1 MMVRHRPVL
10 EVLIPRLH
18 SRPVRATA
26 LVVVAL
32 AAVFVAYWHLGR
44 PTIVNDEFVYLRA
57 SWAYV
62 HGNFSLNLEHPPLA
76 KYVYGVAQLLVGQG
90 PLGPR
95 LVAATAMLGTGVVLF
110 LWLRRE
116 VGFWTGLTA
125 AAMWWLTPRGSGSSW
140 AEAGSVIG
148 VRIDRFAM
156 LEPLMVFFA
165 VASLAAAWRW
175 MRTGN
180 RWWVAAA
187 GALLALSVTSK
198 VSTAVLVLA
207 VGALPLLFRRW
218 RDLGV
223 GALYGGVAFVV
234 VFVVVYL
241 PVGLFAAIGQMLR
254 FQAQQN
260 AHGHPTTILGTIYPA
275 APWWANFAFL
285 ADGTGWLLLTVLT
298 IGVVAALVIR
308 PDRLVA
314 YLGIALGVFL
324 VFYVIV
330 ANVSLPYY
338 YDAWMPFII
347 ALAAIGYGR
356 LATVRP
362 PLGRIAAAVLVAALL
377 IPVARLGV
385 AVVQTRPSGIA
396 MLTEALEV
404 RGKDDENVLF
414 ARFSAN
420 TWRIYFGD
428 RGTQK
433 PQLGPFDA
441 VVVGHDDR
449 RAMPKQV
456 RTFLAEYD
464 DQLEHFR
471 LDYLDVYVTKTGV
484 INDNNR
490 DGTLSIEPEEP
501 DDR

>member
-1 MMVRHRPVL
+1 M
-10 EVLIPRLH
+10 
-18 SRPVRATA
+18 
-26 LVVVAL
+26 
-32 AAVFVAYWHLGR
+32 
-44 PTIVNDEFVYLRA
+44 
-57 SWAYV
+57 
-62 HGNFSLNLEHPPLA
+62 
-76 KYVYGVAQLLVGQG
+76 
-90 PLGPR
+90 
-95 LVAATAMLGTGVVLF
+95 
-110 LWLRRE
+110 
-116 VGFWTGLTA
+116 
-125 AAMWWLTPRGSGSSW
+125 
-140 AEAGSVIG
+140 
-148 VRIDRFAM
+148 
-156 LEPLMVFFA
+156 
-165 VASLAAAWRW
+165 
-175 MRTGN
+175 
-180 RWWVAAA
+180 
-187 GALLALSVTSK
+187 
-198 VSTAVLVLA
+198 
-207 VGALPLLFRRW
+207 
-218 RDLGV
+218 
-223 GALYGGVAFVV
+223 V

-241 PVGLFAAIGQMLR
+241 PVGLFRAIGQMLR

-298 IGVVAALVIR
+298 IGVVAALVVR

-362 PLGRIAAAVLVAALL
+362 PVGRITAAVLVAALL

-396 MLTEALEV
+396 MLTDALEV

-433 PQLGPFDA
+433 PQFGPFDA

-449 RAMPKQV
+449 RPMPKQV

>member
-1 MMVRHRPVL
+1 MDAQHRSL
-10 EVLIPRLH
+10 EAPIPRPH
-18 SRPVRATA
+18 PRTVRVTA

-32 AAVFVAYWHLGR
+32 AAVFVTTWHLGR

-62 HGNFSLNLEHPPLA
+62 HGDFSLNLEHPPLA
-76 KYVYGVAQLLVGQG
+76 KYVYGVAQLIAGQG

-95 LVAATAMLGTGVVLF
+95 LVAAAAVLGTGAVLF

-116 VGFWTGLTA
+116 LGFWTGLVA
-125 AAMWWLTPRGSGSSW
+125 AGLWWLTPRGSGATW

-165 VASLAAAWRW
+165 VASLAAAWTW

-207 VGALPLLFRRW
+207 IGALPLLFRRW

-241 PVGLFAAIGQMLR
+241 PVGLFRAIGQMLR

-260 AHGHPTTILGTIYPA
+260 AHGHPTTILGTVWPT

-285 ADGTGWLLLTVLT
+285 ADGTGWLLLSVLAV
-298 IGVVAALVIR
+298 GVVAALAVR

-338 YDAWMPFII
+338 YDAWMPLII

-362 PLGRIAAAVLVAALL
+362 PVGRIAAVVLVAALL
-377 IPVARLGV
+377 VPVVRLGV
-385 AVVQTRPSGIA
+385 AVVQTRPSGVA
-396 MLTEALEV
+396 MLTEALQV

-433 PQLGPFDA
+433 PQFGPFDA

-449 RAMPKQV
+449 RAMPPQV
-456 RTFLAEYD
+456 RTFLSEYD

-484 INDNNR
+484 INDNDR

-501 DDR
+501 DNR

>member
-1 MMVRHRPVL
+1 M
-10 EVLIPRLH
+10 
-18 SRPVRATA
+18 
-26 LVVVAL
+26 VVAV
-32 AAVFVAYWHLGR
+32 AAVFVAVWHLGR

-62 HGNFSLNLEHPPLA
+62 HGNFSLNLEHPPTA
-76 KYVYGVAQLLVGQG
+76 KYLYGIAQLVVGQG

-95 LVAATAMLGTGVVLF
+95 LVAAAAMLGTGVVL
-110 LWLRRE
+110 LVWLRRE
-116 VGFWTGLTA
+116 VGFWTGLLA
-125 AAMWWLTPRGSGSSW
+125 AGAWWLTPRGSGASW

-148 VRIDRFAM
+148 ARIDRFAM

-165 VASLAAAWRW
+165 VASLAAAWTW

-180 RWWVAAA
+180 RWWIAAA
-187 GALLALSVTSK
+187 GALLAMSVTSK

-207 VGALPLLFRRW
+207 IGALPLLFRRW

-223 GALYGGVAFVV
+223 GALFGGVAFVV
-234 VFVVVYL
+234 VFVLLYL
-241 PVGLFAAIGQMLR
+241 PVGLFTAIGHMLK

-285 ADGTGWLLLTVLT
+285 AAGTGWLLLAVLLV
-298 IGVVAALVIR
+298 GVVCAFAVR

-314 YLGIALGVFL
+314 FLGIALGVFL

-338 YDAWMPFII
+338 YDAWMPLVI
-347 ALAAIGYGR
+347 ALAAIGYAR
-356 LATVRP
+356 LAAVRP
-362 PLGRIAAAVLVAALL
+362 PVGRIVATVLVASLL
-377 IPVARLGV
+377 VPAVRLGV
-385 AVVQTRPSGIA
+385 AVAQSRPSGIA
-396 MLTEALEV
+396 LLSDALQV
-404 RGKDDENVLF
+404 RGKDSEGVLF

-420 TWRIYFGD
+420 TWRIYLPE

-433 PQLGPFDA
+433 PQYGPFDA
-441 VVVGHDDR
+441 IVVGHDDR
-449 RAMPKQV
+449 RAMPHQV
-456 RTFLAEYD
+456 TEFLSEYA

-471 LDYLDVYVTKTGV
+471 LDYLDVYVTKTGT
-484 INDNNR
+484 IDDNNR
-490 DGTLSIEPEEP
+490 DGTLRIEPSTP
-501 DDR
+501 AP